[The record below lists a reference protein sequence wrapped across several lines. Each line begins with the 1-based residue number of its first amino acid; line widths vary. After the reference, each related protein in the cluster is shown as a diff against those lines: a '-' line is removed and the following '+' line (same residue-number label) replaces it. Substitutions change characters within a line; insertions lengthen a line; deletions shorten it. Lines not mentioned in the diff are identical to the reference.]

1 MMLRVVQSLEKIV
14 EQQRVQDAR
23 LVAIDRRFG
32 NLQLQPQQQLS
43 NEAVTEIQGLP
54 LQTLEQLVLFEERM
68 QNSDSFFELV
78 ILFIF
83 IPFC

>member
-1 MMLRVVQSLEKIV
+1 MLRMVQSLEKIA

-23 LVAIDRRFG
+23 LVAIDRRFE

-43 NEAVTEIQGLP
+43 NEAVTEIRGLP
-54 LQTLEQLVLFEERM
+54 LQTREQLVLFEERI
-68 QNSDSFFELV
+68 QNSNSFFELV

-83 IPFC
+83 IPLC

>member
-1 MMLRVVQSLEKIV
+1 MVQSLEKIA

-23 LVAIDRRFG
+23 LVAIDRRFD

-43 NEAVTEIQGLP
+43 NEAATEIQGLP
-54 LQTLEQLVLFEERM
+54 LQTLEQLVLFEERI